1 MKKYGYTIIAGC
13 AVLGLISCFAF
24 IGVSCSNDEYKE
36 EQTKQEEQVPVP
48 EYVSPIEPQQPEPEV
63 EPEPTPPV
71 EDRMS
76 DIEMARALIEPSIK
90 ETIGDLEYKIL
101 EQDGQLIL
109 MLHLPAEELAY
120 VTEPVWNDLASNA
133 IYAQTAWQDV
143 FKSAGLNV
151 NFSVCIGDM
160 NRDRVYLAA
169 NNGQIIYDVFNEQ
182 NDLQTNSF

>member
-1 MKKYGYTIIAGC
+1 
-13 AVLGLISCFAF
+13 
-24 IGVSCSNDEYKE
+24 
-36 EQTKQEEQVPVP
+36 
-48 EYVSPIEPQQPEPEV
+48 
-63 EPEPTPPV
+63 
-71 EDRMS
+71 
-76 DIEMARALIEPSIK
+76 MARQLIEPSIK

-120 VTEPVWNDLASNA
+120 VTEPVWSDLASNA

-160 NRDRVYLAA
+160 DRDKVYLAA